1 MRRHNLGTV
10 VGFEVRRVLRR
21 RWFWLA
27 SLGVPVLVSAV
38 IALVVV
44 SNQRLD
50 EDVSGRP
57 EPFAFTYTDAS
68 GLVDDAVATS
78 LGGTR
83 VDDDATAVRDVQEGR
98 SEAHVSIP
106 ADPVGDP
113 VEVAGADQGLFANER
128 YGAVARL
135 LVGAAAQEQ
144 VGSPELVALVRGDV
158 TVTTRTYDE
167 DGRLVPGFEAAVLPL
182 VFLVVFFLSVIMLG
196 NQMLTS
202 TLEEKENRVTEMI
215 LTTMN
220 PTTLIVGKIVS
231 VFLLGLVQLGVLL
244 VPAVVA
250 YVFFRTELALPDLDL
265 SGLVVEPATLA
276 VAFLL
281 FLGGFVLFTGSLVAI
296 GATVP
301 TVKEA
306 GNWFAPL
313 SILVF
318 LPLYV
323 VGLVA
328 SEPESLVVRVLTYVP
343 WTAPSTALLRN
354 ALGTLGPVEAA
365 VVVVELFVLGVLVL
379 RLAVR
384 LFRTGSIEYTSRLRL
399 RSALGHRP
407 A

>member
-10 VGFEVRRVLRR
+10 IGFEVLRVLRR

-27 SLGVPVLVSAV
+27 SLGVPLLVAAVLT
-38 IALVVV
+38 LVVV
-44 SNQRLD
+44 SNQRLE
-50 EDVSGRP
+50 EDVSGQP
-57 EPFAFTYTDAS
+57 DAFSFTFTDAS
-68 GLVDDAVATS
+68 GLVADELAAGF
-78 LGGTR
+78 GGTR
-83 VDDDATAVRDVQEGR
+83 VPDDGAAVQAVREGLV
-98 SEAHVSIP
+98 EAHVVIP
-106 ADPVGDP
+106 ADPAATA
-113 VEVAGADQGLFANER
+113 VAVHGADVGLLANDR
-128 YGAVARL
+128 YAAVVRSML
-135 LVGAAAQEQ
+135 GIAAQEG

-158 TVTTRTYDE
+158 VVTAQTYDD
-167 DGRLVPGFEAAVLPL
+167 DGQVTPGFEAAVLPL
-182 VFLVVFFLSVIMLG
+182 SFLLIFFLSVIMLG

-250 YVFFRTELALPDLDL
+250 YVFFRENLDLPELDL
-265 SGLVVEPATLA
+265 SGLVVDPQTLA

-281 FLGGFVLFTGSLVAI
+281 FAGGFVLFTGSLVAI
-296 GATVP
+296 GASVP

-313 SILVF
+313 AILVF

-323 VGLVA
+323 VGLIVG
-328 SEPESLVVRVLTYVP
+328 EPESFVVQIFTYFP
-343 WTAPSTALLRN
+343 YTAPSTALLRN
-354 ALGTLGPVEAA
+354 ALGTLSAGEAA
-365 VVVVELFVLGVLVL
+365 IVIVELFVLGVLAL

-384 LFRTGSIEYTSRLRL
+384 LFRYGSIEYSTRLPVR
-399 RSALGHRP
+399 AVLGRR